1 MIVQVNTDK
10 NITSGERLTTI
21 VTDEITSS
29 LERFSDNITRVEV
42 HLSDENAGKTGE
54 NDKRCLLEARIE
66 GLKPVVVTNFDNSVE
81 ASLSGAIDKMISAL
95 DTTFGKLKNH

>member
-10 NITSGERLTTI
+10 NITSGERLNSI
-21 VTDEITSS
+21 VTDEINAS
-29 LERFSDNITRVEV
+29 LDRFSSHLSRVEV

-54 NDKRCLLEARIE
+54 NDKRCLIEARIE
-66 GLKPVVVTNFDNSVE
+66 GRSPIAVTNFDDSVE
-81 ASLSGAIDKMISAL
+81 GSLSGAIDKMISAL

>member
-21 VTDEITSS
+21 VTDEINAS
-29 LERFSDNITRVEV
+29 LDRFSSHISRVEV
-42 HLSDENAGKTGE
+42 HLSDENAAKTGE
-54 NDKRCLLEARIE
+54 NDKRCLIEARIE
-66 GLKPVVVTNFDNSVE
+66 GRTPIAVTNFDDSVE